1 VRTVSRAVD
10 LQQRAEIEQGWKRA
24 HNFSKSP
31 KGKNSEPLRTVG
43 ELERT
48 GESHLKLENMFRDL
62 VERLPVGVF
71 LNKDGKFIYV
81 NKKFAKIGGWTVD
94 EIVGKKYA
102 RDLVHPEDMPRLEQ
116 HVKNQLLGKLVPQ
129 VVAFRGIT
137 KTTQIV
143 YLESHDCHF
152 TTSGDHSVMIG
163 TLVDVTERKRTEEEL
178 KKYRDHLQ
186 ELVEERTRQLAKVN
200 EELRRDVEKREQVEM
215 ALEIKSRDLEEA
227 NIALKVLLKQREDE
241 KKELEEKISS
251 NVKELI
257 LRYIGMLRETGLE
270 PNQSL
275 LIDIIDRNLN
285 DFLSPF
291 CRRITSFDFT
301 SKEMEVILLTREGK
315 TAKQMAQLF
324 NITTDAISR
333 HRYHIRK
340 KLGLNKRRHNLRSYL
355 LSLC

>member
-1 VRTVSRAVD
+1 VRAVRRAVD
-10 LQQRAEIEQGWKRA
+10 LQQRAEIEQRWKRA

-48 GESHLKLENMFRDL
+48 GESHLRPENIFRDL

-71 LNKDGKFIYV
+71 LNNDGKFIYV
-81 NKKFAKIGGWTVD
+81 NKKFAEIGGWTVD
-94 EIVGKKYA
+94 EIVGKKYT

-116 HVKNQLLGKLVPQ
+116 HVINQLLGKPVPR
-129 VVAFRGIT
+129 VIAFRGIT
-137 KTTQIV
+137 KTTPIV

-152 TTSGDHSVMIG
+152 RTSGDHSVMIG
-163 TLVDVTERKRTEEEL
+163 TVVDVTERKRTEEEL

-200 EELRRDVEKREQVEM
+200 EELRRDVEKRKRVER
-215 ALEIKSRDLEEA
+215 ALEIKSRDLEEV
-227 NIALKVLLKQREDE
+227 NTALKVLLKQREDE
-241 KKELEEKISS
+241 KRELEEKISS
-251 NVKELI
+251 NVKELM

-275 LIDIIDRNLN
+275 LIDIIERNLN

-301 SKEMEVILLTREGK
+301 PKEMEVILLTREGK
-315 TAKQMAQLF
+315 TAKQMAQFF